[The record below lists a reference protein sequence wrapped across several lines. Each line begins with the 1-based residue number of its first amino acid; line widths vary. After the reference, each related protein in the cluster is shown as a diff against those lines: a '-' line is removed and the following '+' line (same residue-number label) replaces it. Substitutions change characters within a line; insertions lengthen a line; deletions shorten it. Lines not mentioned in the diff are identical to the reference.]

1 MPSYSLLAAQVGYS
15 FKIREY
21 VFTYYLSGHNLLNV
35 EARPQNS
42 LLKYLAPLPGR
53 NISLGIK
60 IQLWSRLDFFLIT
73 ILCCF
78 KPSGATCYVCDK
90 NIENIIISFPVTCV
104 EVEKKGL

>member
-35 EARPQNS
+35 EARPQDS

-60 IQLWSRLDFFLIT
+60 IQLWSRLDFF
-73 ILCCF
+73 
-78 KPSGATCYVCDK
+78 
-90 NIENIIISFPVTCV
+90 
-104 EVEKKGL
+104 